1 MCEWWPRL
9 AVCRY
14 SVACDGEL
22 QPAGAEAFRI
32 LSMSPASFRAFQ
44 ASVESW
50 RPLLP
55 PPCAGLHRLDLSKSF
70 QTLWCGLVVA
80 AVARR
85 RSLLPPPSLA
95 LEVVASAVGLS
106 GAELSAEQAAST
118 VAVGE
123 WVALDS
129 CLARVTG
136 QALDGASMRMLHLE
150 ASDDACPRPRGGA
163 PAGGTQAAES
173 DADSG
178 APWLLQLSRR
188 FWAENV
194 REVYDERMAEED
206 DSG

>member
-1 MCEWWPRL
+1 M
-9 AVCRY
+9 CRY
-14 SVACDGEL
+14 AVACDGEL

-50 RPLLP
+50 RPPLP
-55 PPCAGLHRLDLSKSF
+55 VPCATLHPLDLSKTF
-70 QTLWCGLVVA
+70 QALWCGLVVA

-95 LEVVASAVGLS
+95 LEVVASAVGLT
-106 GAELSAEQAAST
+106 GPELSVEQAATT

-136 QALDGASMRMLHLE
+136 QALDGASMRVLHLE

-163 PAGGTQAAES
+163 PAAGAVGDVS

-194 REVYDERMAEED
+194 RKVYDQRMAEED
-206 DSG
+206 GTE